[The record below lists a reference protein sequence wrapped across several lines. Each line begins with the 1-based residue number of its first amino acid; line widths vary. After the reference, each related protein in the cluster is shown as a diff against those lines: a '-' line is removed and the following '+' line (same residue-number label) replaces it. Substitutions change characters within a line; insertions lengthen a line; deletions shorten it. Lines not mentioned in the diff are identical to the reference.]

1 VTDKVSKRVLGAA
14 GVLAILG
21 MAGRLT
27 GAAAHHG
34 WSWAEDEQQEL
45 RGTIREVYVGQPH
58 PTLRVDV
65 PGEGLWLVELGNPN
79 QTARAGFDGNSA
91 KAGDMVMALGNRAR
105 DRGERR
111 MKAVRLQVRERTYD
125 IYPARIRS

>member
-1 VTDKVSKRVLGAA
+1 MVGRTGRRELLSV
-14 GVLAILG
+14 GVLSAL
-21 MAGRLT
+21 AAAANFT
-27 GAAAHHG
+27 TAAAHHG

-58 PTLRVDV
+58 PTLRVEV
-65 PGEGLWLVELGNPN
+65 PGEGLWLVELGNPS
-79 QTARAGFDGNSA
+79 QTARAGFDANSA
-91 KAGDMVMALGNRAR
+91 RAGDMVLAIGNRAR

-125 IYPARIRS
+125 IYPERIRS